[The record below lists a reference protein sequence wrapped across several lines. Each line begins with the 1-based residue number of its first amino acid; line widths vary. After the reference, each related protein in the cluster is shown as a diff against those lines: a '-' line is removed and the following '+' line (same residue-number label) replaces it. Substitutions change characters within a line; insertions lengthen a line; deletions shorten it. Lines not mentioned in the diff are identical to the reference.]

1 MQTSTAEFK
10 ENQSWDKIGTRKP
23 WMVLLKLHDDVLI
36 INSVVESPTPS
47 SSTPLLL
54 VVALA
59 DAVHLLQSCSW
70 YETAWNHASWKRGHL
85 YLTTNWQHQKPG
97 SKRNSSGWFW
107 WFYKL
112 GIHCQLVLYP
122 SKRYWLLDLLKQGT
136 SGLNGI
142 ILFAAVVQY
151 SRPRKLL
158 GLGPLMQQGGTQV
171 GEASSIVRHFDELE
185 NPHVYNSCQQETSAM
200 PHETSGK
207 GTCWMHGWLT
217 TGFNSYFLL
226 YIYIY
231 VHIRACMHAY
241 MHTYIAL
248 LHGIAWHY
256 MLTWIHM

>member
-1 MQTSTAEFK
+1 MFKSSTLLLRAQHQVLPLLCSRLLPLPMQYTSCRAAV
-10 ENQSWDKIGTRKP
+10 GTRLP
-23 WMVLLKLHDDVLI
+23 EI
-36 INSVVESPTPS
+36 T
-47 SSTPLLL
+47 
-54 VVALA
+54 
-59 DAVHLLQSCSW
+59 HL
-70 YETAWNHASWKRGHL
+70 ERERHL
-85 YLTTNWQHQKPG
+85 YLTNWQHQKPG

-151 SRPRKLL
+151 SRPRKQL
-158 GLGPLMQQGGTQV
+158 GLGPLMQQGGTQL
-171 GEASSIVRHFDELE
+171 GEASSIVRHFGELE
-185 NPHVYNSCQQETSAM
+185 NPHVYNSCQRETSAM

-217 TGFNSYFLL
+217 TGFNSHFMFYVF
-226 YIYIY
+226 YIYMC
-231 VHIRACMHAY
+231 IRTHTCMHTY

-256 MLTWIHM
+256 MLAFHAYMNTYVICM